1 LFAEDRNFILWAK
14 MILQPTEMM
23 ECFKTHVGV
32 SVLNGVWDIPII
44 MGMKPKRIL
53 GDTLEN
59 AMVNAVYWF

>member
-1 LFAEDRNFILWAK
+1 MGENDFATNGNDGMVMF
-14 MILQPTEMM
+14 Q
-23 ECFKTHVGV
+23 THVGV

-53 GDTLEN
+53 RYIGKN